1 MSRVNIPIAIVSLL
15 VGLFFGNAYG
25 GILWAVVFGLV
36 GGAASLY
43 LSSRFGETN
52 IVVGEPGL
60 SRFLF
65 QDVRAGALWLP
76 VRLWVGLSWLD
87 AAQHKIFDP
96 KWVDSGEALK
106 GFWQS
111 AVNVPAAPAKPAI
124 TYDWWRG
131 FLQFMLDNQAY
142 TWFGKLIAYGELLI
156 GIGLILGGLV
166 GIAMFFG
173 VLMNTS
179 FLLSGSVSSNPI
191 LLLLGIGLI
200 LAWKVAGWIGLDRF
214 LLPALGTPWKP
225 GAILGGEP
233 ILQQQRT

>member
-1 MSRVNIPIAIVSLL
+1 MSKVNIPITILSVL

-25 GILWAVVFGLV
+25 GVRWALLFGALS
-36 GGAASLY
+36 GAASVY
-43 LSSRFGETN
+43 LSSRFEATQ
-52 IVVGEPGL
+52 IEVGEPAIA
-60 SRFLF
+60 RFLF

-87 AAQHKIFDP
+87 AASHKIFDP
-96 KWVDSGEALK
+96 KWVNTGESLK
-106 GFWQS
+106 AYWQN
-111 AVNVPAAPAKPAI
+111 AVAIPAAPARPAI

-131 FLQFMLDNQAY
+131 FLQFMLDQQAY
-142 TWFGKLIAYGELLI
+142 TWFGKLIAYGELLV
-156 GIGLILGGLV
+156 GLGLIVGGLV

-191 LLLLGIGLI
+191 MLLLGIGLI

-225 GAILGGEP
+225 GVMLGGEP
-233 ILQQQRT
+233 ILQRQGT